1 VNTVAAM
8 SDTST
13 QTHIT
18 HVGNI
23 IIPIAD
29 QDAALQFYT
38 EKLGFEVRSDQA
50 YGDGFRWI
58 EVAPPGGQT
67 TVALAPPPPDGTPAG
82 NRETGLGLA
91 SDDVEASHA
100 ELKSR
105 GVDVEDILPLPDPV
119 PPMFWFKDPEG
130 NRSLVVQRDDQ

>member
-1 VNTVAAM
+1 VAPVNTVGVM

-13 QTHIT
+13 KTRIT
-18 HVGNI
+18 HVGTV

-29 QDAALQFYT
+29 QDAALAFYT
-38 EKLGFEVRSDQA
+38 EKLGFELRSDQA

-58 EVAPPGGQT
+58 EVAPQGAQT
-67 TVALAPPPPDGTPAG
+67 TVALAPPPEDGDTG
-82 NRETGLGLA
+82 NRETGIGLS

-130 NRSLVVQRDDQ
+130 NRSLVVQRD

>member
-1 VNTVAAM
+1 M

-13 QTHIT
+13 QTRIT
-18 HVGNI
+18 HVGTVI
-23 IIPIAD
+23 VPIAD

-58 EVAPPGGQT
+58 EVAPPGAT
-67 TVALAPPPPDGTPAG
+67 TSIALAPPPESGETG
-82 NRETGLGLA
+82 NRETGIGL
-91 SDDVEASHA
+91 SSEDVEASHA

-130 NRSLVVQRDDQ
+130 NRSLVVQRDDR

>member
-1 VNTVAAM
+1 M

-13 QTHIT
+13 HTHIS
-18 HVGNI
+18 HVGTV

-29 QDAALQFYT
+29 QDAALAFYT
-38 EKLGFEVRSDQA
+38 EKLGFELRQDQA

-58 EVAPPGGQT
+58 EVAPAGAQT
-67 TVALAPPPPDGTPAG
+67 TVALAPPPENGETG
-82 NRETGLGLA
+82 KRETGIGLS

-130 NRSLVVQRDDQ
+130 NRSLVVQRDA